1 MGLLS
6 LVLLLRLLILG
17 LLVLTAL
24 PLGMLILTGG
34 RLSRSITGCGLRPA
48 LSLWSLSIFGVFLA
62 RILRR
67 RPLLP
72 GILRCL
78 IGLFT
83 FSLCGRLAGLSGR
96 LRGVLTRRRGLR
108 LLLGQ
113 TLSRNHPHIQRNSGR
128 GLNQRLIIGQTQ
140 RLRRIRI
147 DRQRLNRKRKRGGG
161 LNQHLLG
168 GCRLSCALLL
178 TTRHRAVLH

>member
-1 MGLLS
+1 M
-6 LVLLLRLLILG
+6 G

-67 RPLLP
+67 RPLLL

-83 FSLCGRLAGLSGR
+83 FSLCGRLAGLSGS
-96 LRGVLTRRRGLR
+96 LRGVLTRYRGLR